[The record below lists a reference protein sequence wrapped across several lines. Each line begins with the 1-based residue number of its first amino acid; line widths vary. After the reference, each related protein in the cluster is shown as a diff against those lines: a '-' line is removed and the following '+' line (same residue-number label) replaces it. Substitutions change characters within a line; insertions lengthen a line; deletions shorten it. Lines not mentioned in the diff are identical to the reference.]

1 MKTYSIKEK
10 PFVISGSPL
19 FKKTGKIHRLT
30 EEIRNEI
37 PSLDFLGRRCPG
49 ARVGFITDASE
60 FTVTIHFATL
70 NFDIGMSIYACHSAH
85 VMVGKRSESKLV
97 ATVYPP
103 NYTTKTFSN
112 KVIKSDSLEEV
123 TIWLP
128 RNEEIIDV
136 EITFP
141 DNAVILPPTPY
152 KHGPALYYGSSITEG
167 GCCCNITNAYN
178 ALLCRYFDLDYYNF
192 GFSGAAMGEEIMA
205 EYIASLNPEI
215 FIYDYDHNAPTKE
228 HLEKTHKPFFD
239 KFRSKRPYTP
249 VVMLT
254 MPNFDFHE
262 EGNIRR
268 EIIKETYK
276 EALKSGDKNV
286 YFVDGETFFG
296 EKDRELCTI
305 DMIHP
310 NDLGFY
316 RMAQAIKPVIKNI
329 LEKKEHTL

>member
-1 MKTYSIKEK
+1 MRTYSIKES
-10 PFVISGSPL
+10 PFKISGSPL
-19 FKKTGKIHRLT
+19 FEKTGEIHRLT
-30 EEIRNEI
+30 PEIREAL
-37 PSLDFLGRRCPG
+37 PGLDFLGRRCPG
-49 ARVGFITDASE
+49 ARVGFRTDASH
-60 FTVTIHFATL
+60 FTVKIHFRTL
-70 NFDIGMSIYACHSAH
+70 NFDIGMSIYACHTAH
-85 VMVGKRSESKLV
+85 VMVGERTNSKLT

-103 NYTTKTFSN
+103 NYNTKSFSN
-112 KVIKSDSLEEV
+112 QVVKSSSLEEV

-128 RNEEIIDV
+128 RNEEIEDV

-141 DNAVILPPTPY
+141 DEAVILPPTPY
-152 KHGPALYYGSSITEG
+152 KYGPALYYGSSITEG

-205 EYIASLNPEI
+205 EYIASLNPNI

-239 KFRSKRPYTP
+239 KFRSICPDTP

-262 EGNIRR
+262 EGQIRR
-268 EIIKETYK
+268 EIIRETYSR
-276 EALKSGDKNV
+276 ALNAGDKNV
-286 YFVDGETFFG
+286 YFIDGETFFG
-296 EKDRELCTI
+296 KEDRELCTI

-316 RMAQAIKPVIKNI
+316 RMAQAIKPVINNI
-329 LEKKEHTL
+329 LLKEEQP